1 MDKGTLILI
10 DLSGRVKDT
19 GEIIETTVAADAKKF
34 GVFDESKK
42 YEPRLVSVG
51 EEWVLKGLDEA
62 IISAKINKRVVLDI
76 HPEKA
81 FGERDPNKVRRIPL
95 RKLGEKAAELR
106 VGDEVEIDN
115 RIGLIRFIGSGR
127 AQIDFNHK
135 YAGKVL
141 TYDFKIS
148 KELTTAYE
156 KSMSLL
162 RRRLPVEEGKVSLII
177 KNDELTINLPKEAY
191 LTEGLQIIK
200 KAASTDIFKYVG
212 NVNKVTYLEIYE
224 SQKPK
229 KAKKAKK
236 AKKIKTTPKRKVNTK
251 KAQPL
256 PKTEK
261 RKQGN
266 RKSS

>member
-1 MDKGTLILI
+1 MEKGTLILI

-19 GEIIETTVAADAKKF
+19 GEIIETTVEADAKKF

-62 IISAKINKRVVLDI
+62 IISAKLNKRIVLDI

-81 FGERDPNKVRRIPL
+81 FGARDPNKVRRIPL

-127 AQIDFNHK
+127 AQIDFNHR
-135 YAGKVL
+135 YAGKIL

-148 KELTTAYE
+148 KELTTTYE
-156 KSMSLL
+156 KAISLL
-162 RRRLPVEEGKVSLII
+162 RRRLPVEEEKISLKI
-177 KNDELTINLPKEAY
+177 KNDEVTISIPQEAY

-200 KAASTDIFKYVG
+200 RAASTDIFKYIG
-212 NVNKVTYLEIYE
+212 NINKVTYLETYE

-229 KAKKAKK
+229 KTKKTKS
-236 AKKIKTTPKRKVNTK
+236 TSKRKLKTK
-251 KAQPL
+251 QAQPL

-261 RKQGN
+261 SKQGN